1 MLRKITM
8 ALICACL
15 PLPLTL
21 PAADSS
27 SATKPAVPMTETLY
41 IRDALVQKGLA
52 KGLDKSPELAKLVN
66 EFRQAQLARLALE
79 AASQEGMPDFSQ
91 RAEEL
96 YQVHLDKDYNLPIR
110 LRVRVLEMDIQPG
123 QEAVVRKTVEDL
135 RAQIVAGKLDF
146 KVALLQY
153 STDAEK
159 RLTEGDTQ
167 WFHKGEKPDAF
178 YEAAEKLDANH
189 TLSDVFIN
197 HHTAYLLQFMGRKVA
212 EVLPFA
218 AVKADIVAGLEKDY
232 REEKQKML
240 LEALKAAFKQ
250 QASQ

>member
-21 PAADSS
+21 PAADS
-27 SATKPAVPMTETLY
+27 TTTPVVPTETLY

-52 KGLDKSPELAKLVN
+52 KGLDKSPELEKLVS
-66 EFRQAQLARLALE
+66 EFRQDQIARLALE
-79 AASQEGMPDFSQ
+79 DASKEGMPDFSQ

-96 YQVHLDKDYNLPIR
+96 YQVHLDTDYSLPVR
-110 LRVRVLEMDIQPG
+110 LRVRVLEMDMQPG
-123 QEAVVRKTVEDL
+123 QEAVVRKTLDDIHSQV
-135 RAQIVAGKLDF
+135 IAGKLDF

-159 RLTEGDTQ
+159 KLTEGDSQ

-189 TLSDVFIN
+189 TLSDVFI
-197 HHTAYLLQFMGRKVA
+197 HHNTAYLLQFIDRKAA

-218 AVKADIVAGLEKDY
+218 AVKANIVAGLEKDY
-232 REEKQKML
+232 REEKQKMV

-250 QASQ
+250 QASK